1 MKRRDDLARPRR
13 EAALGLRYDRSAFG
27 RFAESAARYIGSA
40 RFLAIQTCLV
50 AVWLTL
56 NVFVVTLRWDP
67 YPFILL
73 NLMFSVQAA
82 YAAPLI
88 LLAQNRQERRDREQ
102 AEIDRGVAIR
112 THNDAEFLARE
123 LAGVR
128 LALSNTVTSAELRE
142 SIEAL
147 NERLDQLLSRST
159 LPEQR
164 GQ

>member
-123 LAGVR
+123 IASIRIALA
-128 LALSNTVTSAELRE
+128 ALPTSDEIRDQLER
-142 SIEAL
+142 IE
-147 NERLDQLLSRST
+147 ERLSGSAGTDR
-159 LPEQR
+159 
-164 GQ
+164 

>member
-1 MKRRDDLARPRR
+1 VKRRDDLARPRR

-56 NVFVVTLRWDP
+56 NIFVVTLRWDP

-123 LAGVR
+123 IASIRIALA
-128 LALSNTVTSAELRE
+128 ALPTSDEIRDQLER
-142 SIEAL
+142 IE
-147 NERLDQLLSRST
+147 ERLSGSAGTDR
-159 LPEQR
+159 
-164 GQ
+164 

>member
-73 NLMFSVQAA
+73 NLVLSFQAA
-82 YAAPLI
+82 YTAPAI
-88 LLAQNRQERRDREQ
+88 MMSQNRQAQIDRLNAANDYEVNVKAELEIELLHEKIDLLREQ
-102 AEIDRGVAIR
+102 EIKALTDLVDR
-112 THNDAEFLARE
+112 L
-123 LAGVR
+123 VR
-128 LALSNTVTSAELRE
+128 RLEPTPPAAQETS
-142 SIEAL
+142 
-147 NERLDQLLSRST
+147 
-159 LPEQR
+159 P
-164 GQ
+164 

>member
-1 MKRRDDLARPRR
+1 VKRRDDLARPRR
-13 EAALGLRYDRSAFG
+13 EATLGLRYDRSAFG

-40 RFLAIQTCLV
+40 RFLAIQTFLV

-88 LLAQNRQERRDREQ
+88 LLAQNRQERRDREL

-123 LAGVR
+123 IASIRIALA
-128 LALSNTVTSAELRE
+128 ALPTSEEIRDQL
-142 SIEAL
+142 
-147 NERLDQLLSRST
+147 ERLEERLSGSAGTDR
-159 LPEQR
+159 
-164 GQ
+164 

>member
-1 MKRRDDLARPRR
+1 VKRRDDLARPRR

-123 LAGVR
+123 IASIRIALA
-128 LALSNTVTSAELRE
+128 ALPTSDEIRDQLER
-142 SIEAL
+142 IE
-147 NERLDQLLSRST
+147 ERLSGSAGTDR
-159 LPEQR
+159 
-164 GQ
+164 